1 MFQSNRAKLVEISS
15 IARRF
20 YGLKLLI
27 KQGLTDESK
36 WFLLNREKLKF
47 TTEFASN
54 GLVLDIGAYLGDFTY
69 KLSKLKPEMTFKAYE
84 PVPEFY
90 EQCVNKFKSNKN
102 INFFPYAVT
111 CDGRDIN
118 ILVDGPRSKAEISE
132 HNSLYKSL
140 SVDEIM
146 LDLSEVELLKM
157 NIEGMEYEC
166 LNRLFENGEIM
177 KIRYLLIQFHNFSSE
192 HEQAYTKIRFLL
204 EKNFTNIFEFK
215 WKWELWRVV

>member
-1 MFQSNRAKLVEISS
+1 MFYLNSAKLIEISS

-54 GLVLDIGAYLGDFTY
+54 GLVLDIGAYLGDFVY
-69 KLSKLKPEMTFKAYE
+69 KLSKLKPGMTFKAYE

-90 EQCVNKFKSNKN
+90 EKCVSRFNEKKN
-102 INFFPYAVT
+102 IEVFPYAVT
-111 CDGRDIN
+111 CDGRDIYFS
-118 ILVDGPRSKAEISE
+118 IDGPRSKAEASE
-132 HNSLYKSL
+132 NNPVYRSL
-140 SVDEIM
+140 SVDQIM
-146 LDLSEVELLKM
+146 VGIDEVELLKM

-166 LNRLFENGEIM
+166 LIRLFENGEIR
-177 KIRYLLIQFHNFSSE
+177 KIRHLLIQFHNFNLE
-192 HEQAYTKIRFLL
+192 HEQVYAKIQTLL
-204 EKNFTNIFEFK
+204 EKDFTSLFKFK
-215 WKWELWRVV
+215 WKWELWRIK